1 MSNQLTVNAA
11 TMFEQFRP
19 DLLPIMAETG
29 QSFDRL
35 KSTFSIAVQ
44 QNPDILKCTPESL
57 RREISKCAVD
67 GLVPD
72 SKEAVLLPYLDNK
85 SKEYIANYQ
94 PMVYGIIKRM
104 KELGGVFQIVCNLV
118 YKTDLFSM
126 NEADPDSLAHKQ
138 ADPFGTDRGDVV
150 GGYVIFRDEHKRL
163 MHFEKMSREDFDRV
177 RAASKAPDS
186 PAWKHWFEEMCK
198 KAVLRRGAKYI
209 SINNDKIR
217 ALIERQ
223 DTMFD
228 FQEKPKAER
237 VDPFSGATIDGTV
250 VDAAP
255 ASRTQQAGSGAS
267 EKTAPAKK
275 ELAEKPPE
283 FPSDLDLLPGD
294 IDSLKEATEKVLKIA
309 LDKKLDAP
317 GRRGVLKGM
326 PETWKPVLPE
336 YLHPLL
342 KTMIDVTDW
351 AILRD
356 AAGLPWAGEHAMF
369 VHKMKELLGV
379 EKLNIGKYP

>member
-11 TMFEQFRP
+11 SMFEQFRS
-19 DLLPIMAETG
+19 DLLPIVAETG

-72 SKEAVLLPYLDNK
+72 SKEAVLLPYYD
-85 SKEYIANYQ
+85 SKAKEFIANYQ

-104 KELGGVFQIVCNLV
+104 KELGGVFQIICNLV
-118 YKTDLFSM
+118 YEKDQFSV
-126 NEADPDSLAHKQ
+126 NEADPDSLFHQ
-138 ADPFGTDRGDVV
+138 APPFTTERGTVV

-163 MHFEKMSREDFDRV
+163 MHFEKMSRDEFDRV

-223 DTMFD
+223 DAMFD

-250 VDAAP
+250 VDAAQT
-255 ASRTQQAGSGAS
+255 SQAHQTATAAA
-267 EKTAPAKK
+267 EKAAPAKK
-275 ELAEKPPE
+275 ELPEKPPE
-283 FPSDLDLLPGD
+283 FPTDLDLLPGD
-294 IDSLKEATEKVLKIA
+294 ADSLKEAAEKVLKIA
-309 LDKKLDAP
+309 LDQKLDAP

-326 PETWKPVLPE
+326 PELWKPKLPE
-336 YLHPLL
+336 YLHPFL

-369 VHKMKELLGV
+369 VHKTKELLGV
-379 EKLNIGKYP
+379 EKLNVGKYP